1 MPLTKTQSVATALN
15 RMITQLPF
23 MERGYALSVLANM
36 TEIQDIVQKA
46 LELAKTMR
54 GKEKV

>member
-1 MPLTKTQSVATALN
+1 MPLTKTQSVATVLN

-36 TEIQDIVQKA
+36 AEIQAIVQEA
-46 LELAKTMR
+46 LRQALIV
-54 GKEKV
+54 KEKS